1 MSAPT
6 PLPASRFELQP
17 LGLAGLV
24 AVRRQRLADAR
35 GALSRLFCAEELAAA
50 GWPGPVAQVNHTVTT
65 RRGTVRGLHFQRPP
79 HAEAKLVSCLRGAVW
94 DVAVDLR
101 RHSPTFLQHRAVEL
115 SPDNLTA
122 LLIPPGFAHG
132 FQALTDDAELLYLH
146 SAAYAPG
153 HEAGLHPQD
162 PALGLDWPL
171 QVLHLSDRDRSH
183 PRVEPSRFEGVAL
196 P

>member
-1 MSAPT
+1 M
-6 PLPASRFELQP
+6 
-17 LGLAGLV
+17 G
-24 AVRRQRLADAR
+24 
-35 GALSRLFCAEELAAA
+35 
-50 GWPGPVAQVNHTVTT
+50 
-65 RRGTVRGLHFQRPP
+65 
-79 HAEAKLVSCLRGAVW
+79 
-94 DVAVDLR
+94 
-101 RHSPTFLQHRAVEL
+101 RHSPTFLQKRSGEL

-183 PRVEPSRFEGVAL
+183 PRVEPGRFEGIAL